1 MKQNFLRAVL
11 FCATLLA
18 SSLAHSQVTI
28 GSAIS
33 PAKGAL
39 LDLKEREATAD
50 DATTSDKGL
59 GLPRVELTNL
69 KPNTANDLSASIG
82 ASGAW
87 NKDEHIGL
95 MVYNVKERTDEEG
108 TCPGI
113 HVWDGA
119 EWQPLVPYPV
129 VETRKTLEEGT
140 LTKGEITLLG
150 GVEQAINP
158 ADPKWAEF
166 GKNPADYAIDAVTP
180 SMTDA
185 DGNVYAS
192 KRFYVGYQT
201 VSGTFRIEK
210 NISCDAS
217 TPNWIDL
224 GNIAETTDTFVDGVW
239 ITSNVYSTKSA
250 TTKDAFD
257 IGSDEDNMAR
267 LNPAYYDRNTGA
279 VEIGVNGLSATTMIN
294 YGEDTQDTNT
304 HNKSVNQKDFAREF
318 GLLYTHNQA
327 SQVCPNGWS
336 LPNDSEWNA
345 IVISHGGIDVA
356 GGKIRKNRN
365 YYVPIDGSR
374 RKWGENETTLL
385 SGFNAVPSGYVTE
398 NGEAMKNFSH
408 GAYWWSSTSSGMQR
422 INSVTSKVYG
432 GSGYNPH
439 QYFSVR
445 CVKN

>member
-1 MKQNFLRAVL
+1 MKQKILRTAL

-18 SSLAHSQVTI
+18 ASLAHSQVTI
-28 GSAIS
+28 GSGEA
-33 PAKGAL
+33 PVAGAL
-39 LDLKEREATAD
+39 LDLKESGK
-50 DATTSDKGL
+50 TTKGL
-59 GLPRVELTNL
+59 GLPRVKLTNL

-108 TCPGI
+108 ACPGI
-113 HVWDGA
+113 HIWDGA

-129 VETRKTLEEGT
+129 VETRKTPVGT
-140 LTKGEITLLG
+140 PTKGAITLLG

-166 GKNPADYAIDAVTP
+166 GKNPADYAINAVTP

-250 TTKDAFD
+250 TTNGAFD
-257 IGSDEDNMAR
+257 KGSDIDNMAR
-267 LNPAYYDRNTGA
+267 LNPAYYSSATGA
-279 VEIGVNGLSATTMIN
+279 VKIGVNGLSATTMIN
-294 YGEDTQDTNT
+294 YGDNTVSTNT
-304 HNKSVNQKDFAREF
+304 RDKSVSQKVFASEF
-318 GLLYTHNQA
+318 GLLYTQNQA
-327 SQVCPNGWS
+327 SQVCPTGWS
-336 LPNDSEWNA
+336 LPNDSEWHA
-345 IVISHGGIDVA
+345 IALTHGGSSVA

-365 YYVPIDGSR
+365 FYVPTNQSGY
-374 RKWGENETTLL
+374 KWGSETTPL
-385 SGFNAVPSGYVTE
+385 SGFNAVPSGYVDTD
-398 NGEAMKNFSH
+398 
-408 GAYWWSSTSSGMQR
+408 GAYANYFSADALWWSSSTSLSYRNMNYLKSNLYAYTLDAGF
-422 INSVTSKVYG
+422 
-432 GSGYNPH
+432 
-439 QYFSVR
+439 YFSVR